1 MAGGDTDYYIIA
13 PLHLIDPKLE
23 TDPEAET
30 ERILVKNKSFKTAA
44 DIEAFKAFYEFNGY
58 AVELE
63 GNVLLALDS
72 DIKSFSAVA
81 CGNRKLKRP
90 ESISFNMVFSGVA
103 ATYYG

>member
-1 MAGGDTDYYIIA
+1 MWLADTALYIIV
-13 PLHLIDPKLE
+13 PLHLIDPELE

-63 GNVLLALDS
+63 GNVLLALDT
-72 DIKSFSAVA
+72 IL
-81 CGNRKLKRP
+81 NRFPPWR
-90 ESISFNMVFSGVA
+90 A
-103 ATYYG
+103 ATAS

>member
-1 MAGGDTDYYIIA
+1 MWLGGDTDYYIIA

-44 DIEAFKAFYEFNGY
+44 DIEVFKSFYEFNGY

-63 GNVLLALDS
+63 GNVLLALDT
-72 DIKSFSAVA
+72 I
-81 CGNRKLKRP
+81 
-90 ESISFNMVFSGVA
+90 
-103 ATYYG
+103 